1 MNLSSQTISEIAK
14 VLLQKDPELNRKKDA
29 SGNTP
34 LHYAAAYD
42 DLEMVTCILD
52 KDEDVVTYKLNKDGH
67 SPLHVAAGCGGVDI
81 VKALVERC
89 PGCVMLKDNKRR
101 NPLHIAVEAGRR
113 NVVEHI
119 LKDSQFG
126 GLMSDRDCD
135 GNTPLHLATIKGDH
149 CMALLLVSMMPNMG
163 INPVNNEGLT
173 PHDILYPKRKTRI
186 DSLIRRIILRC
197 LGGEVGP
204 IQYAFIRAGGMH
216 GPRLCHLT
224 NILKRSSGGKSCDK
238 EDGRDD
244 RIKGSTNS
252 LLVMATLIIAVTFT
266 AIITMPGGFES
277 DTKPAN
283 SYGGTAV
290 LTKRASFQAFVILDT
305 LAFIFAF
312 IAAGRLIWTS
322 AWKGLEL
329 KINMLQNVNLMHAAL
344 MAMTLAF
351 GTGAYSVLTRHC
363 PWLGIVTLIGGSIIA
378 YIPSVNLL
386 LLMPCYYEKKKKI
399 TRALDWAR
407 NQSKLKKK
415 RVVL

>member
-1 MNLSSQTISEIAK
+1 
-14 VLLQKDPELNRKKDA
+14 
-29 SGNTP
+29 
-34 LHYAAAYD
+34 
-42 DLEMVTCILD
+42 
-52 KDEDVVTYKLNKDGH
+52 
-67 SPLHVAAGCGGVDI
+67 
-81 VKALVERC
+81 
-89 PGCVMLKDNKRR
+89 
-101 NPLHIAVEAGRR
+101 
-113 NVVEHI
+113 
-119 LKDSQFG
+119 
-126 GLMSDRDCD
+126 MSDRDCD
-135 GNTPLHLATIKGDH
+135 GNTALHLATIKGDH

-173 PHDILYPKRKTRI
+173 PHDILYPKRKTRM
-186 DSLIRRIILRC
+186 DSLIRRNILRC
-197 LGGEVGP
+197 LGDEVGR
-204 IQYAFIRAGGMH
+204 IQHAFIRAGGMH

-244 RIKGSTNS
+244 RIKGYFTNS
-252 LLVMATLIIAVTFT
+252 LLVMATLIITVTFT

-277 DTKPAN
+277 DDPTKPAN

-322 AWKGLEL
+322 AWKGLQL
-329 KINMLQNVNLMHAAL
+329 KINMLQNVNLMHGAL

-351 GTGAYSVLTRHC
+351 GMGAYSVLTHHC
-363 PWLGIVTLIGGSIIA
+363 PWLGIVILVGGSIIA

-386 LLMPCYYEKKKKI
+386 LLMPIYYEKKKKI

-415 RVVL
+415 LVVL